1 MDKYIRH
8 MTYEGTEEK
17 NDESNFVLGNVNSL
31 TVATHRKWIF
41 QNSLLL
47 GFSLASIPMPSSI

>member
-1 MDKYIRH
+1 

-17 NDESNFVLGNVNSL
+17 NDESNFVLENVNSL

-47 GFSLASIPMPSSI
+47 GFSLVSIPMPSSI